1 MQEDKNK
8 NLISRP
14 PIVVILGQVD
24 HGKTSLLDYIRK
36 TKVAEKEAG
45 GITQHI
51 GAYEVEVS
59 QEPKSR
65 ESEVNRGIP
74 RQAQDDFA
82 FFRRKITFIDTPGHE
97 AFSKI
102 RSRGAKAADIAILVV
117 AADEGVKPQT
127 KESLIHIKEVQIPFL
142 VALTKI
148 DKEEAQPDKVKK
160 ELLEAGVYLENW
172 GGDIPW
178 VEVSSK
184 TGQGIDEL
192 LELILLMA
200 EMENLKGD
208 KNLPAEGVVIESSLD
223 SKRGPMATIIITNGT
238 LKLNDYIF
246 AGGVKGKAKIIENF
260 LGAAIS
266 EASFSSPVRIVGFE
280 KVPPVGSVFISGK
293 KEEIL
298 EEKEKSLTRIKI
310 LGASDSQVRIPLIIK
325 SDVTSSG
332 EAIEELIDKLGK
344 NKNWAFVL
352 ISNETG
358 DISEG
363 DLKLAK
369 SNGTLIIGFKVKKK
383 PETANILINNP
394 NLIIL
399 EGEIIYDLEKQIE
412 DRVEKDFLEKP
423 TEEIFGKLEVLKV
436 FNPIKGN
443 QLIGG
448 KIIEGK
454 ALNKVRVR
462 LIRNEEKIDEGK
474 VINLQKNRVDVN
486 EVSTN
491 EECGLLVELKE
502 EIKENDSLEF
512 FRKI

>member
-1 MQEDKNK
+1 MEQNK
-8 NLISRP
+8 NQNLIPRP
-14 PIVVILGQVD
+14 PVVVVLGHVD
-24 HGKTSLLDYIRK
+24 HGKTSLLDYVRK

-51 GAYEVEVS
+51 GAYEIEH
-59 QEPKSR
+59 KS
-65 ESEVNRGIP
+65 
-74 RQAQDDFA
+74 
-82 FFRRKITFIDTPGHE
+82 RKITFIDTPGHE

-127 KESLIHIKEVQIPFL
+127 KESLVHIKEAQIPFL

-148 DKEEAQPDKVKK
+148 DKEEAQPEKVKK

-172 GGDIPW
+172 GGDISW

-200 EMENLKGD
+200 ELENLKGD
-208 KNLPAEGVVIESSLD
+208 KNLPAEGVVIESFLD
-223 SKRGPMATIIITNGT
+223 SKRGPVATIIITNGT
-238 LKLNDYIF
+238 LKVKNHIF

-260 LGAAIS
+260 FGEPIK
-266 EASFSSPVRIVGFE
+266 EATFSSPVRIIGFE
-280 KVPPVGSVFISGK
+280 EVPPVGSIFISGE
-293 KEEIL
+293 KEDIL
-298 EEKEKSLTRIKI
+298 EDKNKNFIRTKI
-310 LGASDSQVRIPLIIK
+310 LGQGESPIRIPLIIK
-325 SDVTSSG
+325 SDVISSG
-332 EAIEELIDKLGK
+332 EAIEELIDRLGL

-352 ISNETG
+352 ILNETG
-358 DISEG
+358 DVSEG
-363 DLKLAK
+363 DLKLANP
-369 SNGTLIIGFKVKKK
+369 NGTLIIGFRVKRK
-383 PETANILINNP
+383 PEITNFLINNP
-394 NLIIL
+394 NLILL
-399 EGEIIYDLEKQIE
+399 EGEIIYDLEKQVE
-412 DRVEKDFLEKP
+412 EAVEKNFLEKP

-436 FNPIKGN
+436 FNSVKGN

-448 KIIEGK
+448 KVIEGK
-454 ALNKVRVR
+454 ALNKARVR
-462 LIRNEEKIDEGK
+462 LLRNEEKINEGK
-474 VINLQKNRVDVN
+474 LLNLQKNKVDVN

-502 EIKENDSLEF
+502 EIKVGDFLEF

>member
-1 MQEDKNK
+1 MENK
-8 NLISRP
+8 ENQNLISRP
-14 PIVVILGQVD
+14 PIVVVLGHVD

-36 TKVAEKEAG
+36 TKVAEKEVG

-51 GAYEVEVS
+51 GAYEIEH
-59 QEPKSR
+59 K
-65 ESEVNRGIP
+65 N
-74 RQAQDDFA
+74 
-82 FFRRKITFIDTPGHE
+82 RKITFIDTPGHE

-148 DKEEAQPDKVKK
+148 DKGEAQPDKVKK
-160 ELLEAGVYLENW
+160 ELLDAGVYLENW

-223 SKRGPMATIIITNGT
+223 SKRGPIVTVIITNGT

-246 AGGVKGKAKIIENF
+246 AGGVKGKVKVIENF
-260 LGAAIS
+260 LGATIK
-266 EASFSSPVRIVGFE
+266 EASFSSPVRIVGFQ
-280 KVPPVGSVFISGK
+280 KVPPVGSVFVSGK

-325 SDVTSSG
+325 SDVASSG
-332 EAIEELIDKLGK
+332 EAVEELIDKLGK

-352 ISNETG
+352 ILNETG

-363 DLKLAK
+363 DLKLT
-369 SNGTLIIGFKVKKK
+369 NPDGTLIIGFRVKKR
-383 PETANILINNP
+383 PETTNILINNP

-399 EGEIIYDLEKQIE
+399 EGEIIYDLEKQLE
-412 DRVEKDFLEKP
+412 EAVEKNFLEKP
-423 TEEIFGKLEVLKV
+423 TEEVIGKLEVLKV
-436 FNPIKGN
+436 FNPVKGN

-448 KIIEGK
+448 KVIEGRV
-454 ALNKVRVR
+454 LNKARVR
-462 LIRNEEKIDEGK
+462 LSRNEEKIGEGK
-474 VINLQKNRVDVN
+474 VINLQKNRVDAN
-486 EVSTN
+486 EVLTN
-491 EECGLLVELKE
+491 EECGLLIELKE
-502 EIKENDSLEF
+502 EIKVGDFLEF